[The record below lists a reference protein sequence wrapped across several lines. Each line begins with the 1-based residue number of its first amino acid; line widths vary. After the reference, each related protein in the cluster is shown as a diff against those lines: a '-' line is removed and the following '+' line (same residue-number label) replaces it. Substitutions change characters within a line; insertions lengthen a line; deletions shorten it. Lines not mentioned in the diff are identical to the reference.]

1 MVEGQYYTDQ
11 EKVYHDG
18 LTSIAQS
25 GRRVVYSGCLVEAQA
40 VPEMTVLVNE
50 GIVYFG
56 TQIVGVNS
64 STNLV
69 IPAAHAT
76 YNRYDIV
83 VVNSTGTVSL
93 LSGTPKSESDGY
105 GPVPPEFDADTYL
118 VLARITVENSTST
131 ISSTDIKDLRAL
143 GYNTGSGGGIGS
155 YNISFTSET
164 SKVVTH
170 NLNDPIPI
178 FECWDSNDA
187 YFVPSAITKVDDNIS
202 YVEFGSTKTGRIAV
216 HGGIFNNVNVTQA
229 RDEVTITDDTCNIY
243 THSFAVKP
251 IVQFV
256 DDSGV
261 VQNSGYT
268 VDHISDNTVYTE
280 FSPQTSGIL
289 ILCGGAFGEIKSTRR
304 YQLQMVQSDITYAP
318 IRGQIGN
325 TPTIDMQQGQTS
337 GILFDFIPSYDTDVS
352 EDIELEMQYCMD
364 DTTSGTVIMQ
374 LDINDY
380 VDADTVTSTIETSFV
395 ETITVPTTVNEFD
408 IHRFSTIKIPHS
420 YVATNK
426 IICLELWRKNVDTN
440 SSKIRIMNLDL
451 ISRTT

>member
-105 GPVPPEFDADTYL
+105 GPVPPAFDADTYL

-170 NLNDPIPI
+170 NLNDPIPVV
-178 FECWDSNDA
+178 ECWDDDGA
-187 YFVPSAITKVDDNIS
+187 YFVPTAITKIDDDS
-202 YVEFGSTKTGRIAV
+202 TYVEFGTTATGRITV
-216 HGGIFNNVNVTQA
+216 HGGIYNQLNATQA
-229 RDEVTITDDTCNIY
+229 RDEVTITDATCNTY

-256 DDSGV
+256 DSDGV
-261 VQNSGYT
+261 IQNSGYT
-268 VDHISDNTVYTE
+268 VDHLSNNTVYTE
-280 FSPQTSGIL
+280 FSPQTSGTL
-289 ILCGGAFGEIKSTRR
+289 ILCGGALNIPTENVHVEIVRPDTTYPVLDGYVGRCPVADFSTNTTSACSFSFRP
-304 YQLQMVQSDITYAP
+304 MS
-318 IRGQIGN
+318 GN
-325 TPTIDMQQGQTS
+325 YDM
-337 GILFDFIPSYDTDVS
+337 GIV
-352 EDIELEMQYCMD
+352 MQYCMSTSDTGTGFFRLDSDSLEDAEVVPTDPTTSKTEIITLPTVYNEVDFHESTSLIIPSSMLVADDVVCCKLTREGLDAD
-364 DTTSGTVIMQ
+364 DTHAGDFRLM
-374 LDINDY
+374 N
-380 VDADTVTSTIETSFV
+380 IEV
-395 ETITVPTTVNEFD
+395 YYITG
-408 IHRFSTIKIPHS
+408 
-420 YVATNK
+420 A
-426 IICLELWRKNVDTN
+426 
-440 SSKIRIMNLDL
+440 
-451 ISRTT
+451 